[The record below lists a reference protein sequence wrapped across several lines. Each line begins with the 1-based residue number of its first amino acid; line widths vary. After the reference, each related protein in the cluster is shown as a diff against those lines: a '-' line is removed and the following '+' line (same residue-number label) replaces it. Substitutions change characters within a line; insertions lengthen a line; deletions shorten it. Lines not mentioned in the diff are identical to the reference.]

1 MVKVYGTPPF
11 ICQGIENRAGGI
23 KGAEKIQ
30 TNVAGPGELALLKTG
45 QADWR
50 LYS

>member
-1 MVKVYGTPPF
+1 MTRVVNVVKVYGTPPF

-30 TNVAGPGELALLKTG
+30 TNVAGPGELEL
-45 QADWR
+45 
-50 LYS
+50 